1 MFSHLILIVDN
12 KVSVL
17 QQEPHDNVFVDV
29 LPGEEYIYQ
38 YEIEADHPAGTYWY
52 HAHLHGATMFQV
64 SLLQCFIYCAG
75 RILKI

>member
-1 MFSHLILIVDN
+1 MGKHLTVFTRFDLPF

-29 LPGEEYIYQ
+29 SPGEEYNYE

-64 SLLQCFIYCAG
+64 SLLQCL
-75 RILKI
+75 IL